1 MFGVETARRRRRRK
15 KMNDQEKESLL
26 LAKLNLGVEPL
37 SPEELRYLI
46 DQALAR
52 VHCTKSLQLLF
63 NLVKKNFK

>member
-1 MFGVETARRRRRRK
+1 
-15 KMNDQEKESLL
+15 MNDQEKESLL

-63 NLVKKNFK
+63 NLVKKKIKK